1 MKKKFSKNSKQESKL
16 IEESKD
22 MNKITFSSKYISQ
35 VKQDGKYAI
44 IYQQHNVDMSSD
56 YDWSGASENS
66 QRHCPEE
73 QNSIN

>member
-1 MKKKFSKNSKQESKL
+1 
-16 IEESKD
+16 
-22 MNKITFSSKYISQ
+22 MNKITFSSKYISK

-66 QRHCPEE
+66 QKHGFEE